1 MSTKRMM
8 STQSIIYHRPGC
20 KYINMI
26 HPRNRAT
33 KLWEDS
39 RYAGRIPCKHCN
51 SMSFL
56 HTHEQQT
63 LKWNEENRGMEFK
76 YMGGILYVKTAMG
89 CWKLV
94 YSKTQE
100 QIALYHRN
108 ARQKPLDF
116 KHPDQDRY
124 HQQKDQLYFKNIAM
138 ALNYIYDHDKFRAA
152 EKRGDKIHYKNE
164 KYKQQAKKREKRAA
178 LRRMDRI
185 FEKLEKE
192 DKELKKYSMC

>member
-1 MSTKRMM
+1 MLLVAIRICRST
-8 STQSIIYHRPGC
+8 
-20 KYINMI
+20 
-26 HPRNRAT
+26 
-33 KLWEDS
+33 
-39 RYAGRIPCKHCN
+39 
-51 SMSFL
+51 
-56 HTHEQQT
+56 
-63 LKWNEENRGMEFK
+63 NEENRGMEFK

-94 YSKTQE
+94 YSKSQE

-152 EKRGDKIHYKNE
+152 EKRGDKIRYKNE